1 MKASFADARQ
11 SEPGHGGRLR
21 RSSPAF
27 GALVRLVLVG
37 PPGAGKGTQ
46 AQFVAAHLAVP
57 QISTGDIFRAN
68 VSQGT
73 PLGQEAKKFMDAGD
87 LVPDE
92 VTIAM
97 VKDRL
102 SEKDTERGFL
112 LDGFPRTVP
121 QAEELDRILAEMG
134 NKLDVVLELVVDD
147 DEVVRRLS
155 GRRTC
160 RNCGHNWHVDFD
172 PPSKEGVC
180 DIDGGELFQR
190 DDDQPETIRHR
201 LEVYAEQTAPLIGY
215 YAQQGILVGI
225 DATGPVDDVTERA
238 SAALRPFARH

>member
-1 MKASFADARQ
+1 M
-11 SEPGHGGRLR
+11 
-21 RSSPAF
+21 
-27 GALVRLVLVG
+27 G

-46 AQFVAAHLAVP
+46 AQFISAHLSVP

-97 VKDRL
+97 VRDRL
-102 SEKDTERGFL
+102 AEEDARKGFL
-112 LDGFPRTVP
+112 LDGFPRNVP
-121 QAEELDRILAEMG
+121 QARTLDDLLLDSG
-134 NKLDVVLELVVDD
+134 TPLDVVLELVVDD

-160 RNCGHNWHVDFD
+160 RSCGHIWHLDFD
-172 PPSKEGVC
+172 PPTNEAVC
-180 DIDGGELFQR
+180 DICGGELFQR
-190 DDDQPETIRHR
+190 DDDKPETIRHR
-201 LEVYAEQTAPLIGY
+201 LEVYYEQTAPLVSY
-215 YAQQGILVGI
+215 YAEEGILVGI
-225 DATGPVDDVTERA
+225 DAMGPVDDVTDRA
-238 SAALRPFARH
+238 IAALRPYGK